1 MNFPSIYLA
10 SSSPRRREL
19 LSQIGV
25 DFKVLNVDVDE
36 SHVENE
42 TPLDYVQRVAIA
54 KAEAGKKT
62 LNPQH
67 FLPVI
72 GADTSV
78 VVDNIILGKPKDEA
92 DSRSML
98 QLLSGRS
105 HKVLTAIALTTED
118 ETLSVISNNTVH
130 FAKLSDIDIAWYI
143 KTQEGSDKAGS
154 YAVQGLAAVFIE
166 QIQGSYSGIM
176 GLPLRETSMLL
187 KKIIGQDLQDE

>member
-10 SSSPRRREL
+10 SGSPRRREL
-19 LSQIGV
+19 LKQIGV
-25 DFKVLNVDVDE
+25 DFSVLTVDIDE
-36 SHVENE
+36 RHFENE
-42 TPLDYVQRVAIA
+42 IPLDYVQRVAIA
-54 KAEAGKKT
+54 KAETGKDT
-62 LNPQH
+62 LKPQH
-67 FLPVI
+67 VLPVM

-105 HKVLTAIALTTED
+105 HQVLTAVAMATEQ
-118 ETLSVISNNTVH
+118 ETLCAISESTVH
-130 FAKLSDIDIAWYI
+130 FAKLSDDDIAWYT
-143 KTQEGSDKAGS
+143 KTQEGRDKAGS
-154 YAVQGLAAVFIE
+154 YAVQGLAAIFIE

>member
-19 LSQIGV
+19 LTQIGV
-25 DFKVLNVDVDE
+25 DFSVLTVDVDE
-36 SHVENE
+36 GHFENE

-54 KAEAGKKT
+54 KAETGKKT
-62 LNPQH
+62 LKSQH
-67 FLPVI
+67 VLPVM

-78 VVDNIILGKPKDEA
+78 VVDNKILGKPKDEA

-105 HKVLTAIALTTED
+105 HQVLTAVAMAKEN
-118 ETLSVISNNTVH
+118 ETLCATSKSTVH
-130 FAKLSDIDIAWYI
+130 FAELSDDDIAWYI
-143 KTQEGSDKAGS
+143 KTQEGCDKAGS
-154 YAVQGLAAVFIE
+154 YAVQGLAAIFIE

>member
-10 SSSPRRREL
+10 SGSPRRREL
-19 LSQIGV
+19 LKQIGV
-25 DFKVLNVDVDE
+25 DFSVLTVDVDE
-36 SHVENE
+36 RHFENE
-42 TPLDYVQRVAIA
+42 APLDYVQRVAIA
-54 KAEAGKKT
+54 KAETGKNT
-62 LNPQH
+62 LNPQRV
-67 FLPVI
+67 LPVM

-78 VVDNIILGKPKDEA
+78 IVENEILGKPKDEA

-105 HKVLTAIALTTED
+105 HQVLTAVAIATEQK
-118 ETLSVISNNTVH
+118 TLCAISNSTVH
-130 FAKLSDIDIAWYI
+130 FAKLSDDDIAWYI
-143 KTQEGSDKAGS
+143 TTQEGSDKAGS
-154 YAVQGLAAVFIE
+154 YAVQGLAAMFIK

>member
-19 LSQIGV
+19 LTQIRV
-25 DFKVLNVDVDE
+25 DFSVLTVDVDE
-36 SHVENE
+36 RHFENE

-54 KAEAGKKT
+54 KAETGKKT
-62 LNPQH
+62 LKPQY
-67 FLPVI
+67 FSPVI

-78 VVDNIILGKPKDEA
+78 VVDNTILGKPKDEA

-105 HKVLTAIALTTED
+105 HQVLTAVAVATEQ
-118 ETLSVISNNTVH
+118 ETLCAISNSTVH
-130 FAKLSDIDIAWYI
+130 FAELSDDDIAWYI
-143 KTQEGSDKAGS
+143 NTQEGCDKAGS
-154 YAVQGLAAVFIE
+154 YAVQGLAAMFIE

-187 KKIIGQDLQDE
+187 TKIIGQDLQDE